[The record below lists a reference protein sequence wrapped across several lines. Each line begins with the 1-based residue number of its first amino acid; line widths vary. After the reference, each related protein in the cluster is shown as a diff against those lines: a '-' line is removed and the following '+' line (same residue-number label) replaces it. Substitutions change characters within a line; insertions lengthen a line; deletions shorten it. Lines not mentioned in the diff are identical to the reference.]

1 MRRAI
6 IHVGLPRTGTTS
18 VQRLLDSE
26 RAALLDL
33 GILYPELTPA
43 SAAERHLSHQHLGE
57 ALDGRRPRGERREL
71 LTLLESRLD
80 EAEIVLLS
88 YERLAL
94 LPWWRR
100 GPQTLARLFARHGFA
115 MELLATVKPQAE
127 LLNST
132 YTWRMQFLREGR
144 SFADFYRAE
153 LRGRNLDMARLLERW
168 MSIAGARL
176 TLVPVRD
183 RISQAPLAVRI
194 FDALGL
200 KAAGQLFSDED
211 LALRENASPGPFA
224 VAVDRRLHHSG
235 ARRRFG
241 RHVREATRMVE
252 AAVRDAGY
260 DMLRFNGLDSAC
272 RAHADV
278 HWRASNDRL
287 ARLAWGRS
295 WAERVDD
302 APAAPINELDL
313 DALTAADLRLRDTI
327 AADVLAHFRGTGG
340 GNAWWS

>member
-18 VQRLLDSE
+18 VQRLLDSR
-26 RAALLDL
+26 RAALLDM
-33 GILYPELTPA
+33 GILYPELTPT
-43 SAAERHLSHQHLGE
+43 SAGERHLSHQHLGE

-71 LTLLESRLD
+71 LALLEGRLD

-88 YERLAL
+88 YEGLAL

-100 GPQTLARLFARHGFA
+100 GPQKLARLFARHGFA
-115 MELLATVKPQAE
+115 MELMATVKPQAE

-144 SFADFYRAE
+144 AFADFFHAE
-153 LRGRNLDMARLLERW
+153 LGGRNLDMARLLERW
-168 MSIAGARL
+168 MPPSGRRL

-183 RISQAPLAVRI
+183 RLSQAPLAVRI

-200 KAAGQLFSDED
+200 EAAGRLFSDED
-211 LALRENASPGPFA
+211 LAVRENVSPGPFA
-224 VAVDRRLHHSG
+224 VAVDRRLRQSG
-235 ARRRFG
+235 AHRRIG
-241 RHVREATRMVE
+241 RHVRDATRMVE
-252 AAVRDAGY
+252 SAVRDAGY
-260 DMLRFNGLDSAC
+260 DMLRFNGLDVGR
-272 RAHADV
+272 RAHAEV

-287 ARLAWGRS
+287 AQLAWGTS

-302 APAAPINELDL
+302 EPAAPINELHPEAMTPAERRVR
-313 DALTAADLRLRDTI
+313 DAI
-327 AADVLAHFRGTGG
+327 ASDVLARFRGARS